1 MSNFL
6 QQYNDAYKFYKDK
19 EEQKEFN
26 DEIVN
31 KTWHYQKKFGFET
44 SQRQGHEFWN
54 NEADAF
60 KHAFLSANLYFKY
73 GNIGS
78 KAFGI
83 GHENQTP
90 NNPQGEWN
98 MDSWNNHQGREIAS
112 EIQKEYGDKFMK
124 LSQQQRDDIIADK
137 VMQRMRNGQLITN
150 PNDQRK
156 YTGIPENIVNSIKNI
171 QEAKLPFTPTR
182 GIGGIYNNGIPVGFA
197 ADIDIN
203 SLAQQFGLLSFNL
216 EMPQRIQ
223 TRNNQSGL
231 SGYTNP
237 LTGNNRIFTREDVGA
252 MSSDEFEKY
261 QKEIDA
267 QIKSMGGTMPTNSD
281 LKNEAMTGGGVIY
294 VNSYTRSDGT
304 EVKGYYRSRPKF

>member
-1 MSNFL
+1 MKINSISLFGTHKTSGQKIKKDNSKNETISQPRYELKNMPFFTAGINKKQRKTIKEL
-6 QQYNDAYKFYKDK
+6 KEWHIIKKYFTEQSKEIYQNAKKIKERLDDIFNYEKELLLPFPNYNYNTK
-19 EEQKEFN
+19 N
-26 DEIVN
+26 MGIII
-31 KTWHYQKKFGFET
+31 
-44 SQRQGHEFWN
+44 S
-54 NEADAF
+54 
-60 KHAFLSANLYFKY
+60 NLYFKY

-171 QEAKLPFTPTR
+171 QETKLPFTPTR
-182 GIGGIYNNGIPVGFA
+182 GIGGVYNNGIPVAHEDGA
-197 ADIDIN
+197 TY
-203 SLAQQFGLLSFNL
+203 GL
-216 EMPQRIQ
+216 Q
-223 TRNNQSGL
+223 
-231 SGYTNP
+231 
-237 LTGNNRIFTREDVGA
+237 
-252 MSSDEFEKY
+252 
-261 QKEIDA
+261 
-267 QIKSMGGTMPTNSD
+267 
-281 LKNEAMTGGGVIY
+281 
-294 VNSYTRSDGT
+294 
-304 EVKGYYRSRPKF
+304 